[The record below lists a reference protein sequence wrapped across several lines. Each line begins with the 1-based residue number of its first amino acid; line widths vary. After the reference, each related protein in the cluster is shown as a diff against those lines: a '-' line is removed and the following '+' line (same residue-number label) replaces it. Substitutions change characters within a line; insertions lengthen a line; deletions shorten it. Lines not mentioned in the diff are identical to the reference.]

1 MFLFKKLT
9 SKLQKVTHLT
19 KPLSD
24 YKLKAYKIAQNKCEI
39 FEQLIIPNR
48 SLGRVRIL

>member
-1 MFLFKKLT
+1 MILFKKLT

-24 YKLKAYKIAQNKCEI
+24 YKLKAYKIEQNKCNI
-39 FEQLIIPNR
+39 FLHLILCVER
-48 SLGRVRIL
+48 F

>member
-1 MFLFKKLT
+1 MILFKKLT

-24 YKLKAYKIAQNKCEI
+24 YKLKAYKIAQTSATY
-39 FEQLIIPNR
+39 FYT
-48 SLGRVRIL
+48 